1 MRSIIYLL
9 SAQLVSS
16 APQFT
21 NNNNNSERSCTCNG
35 RLNSKGEGECRSE
48 YQGRAFCYVDPG
60 RCSDQVASSST
71 EGQWWSHNACHTK
84 ISSQSLEFSPT
95 DKSRVNFGQEIGEK
109 KQETQRQCICNGLKN
124 SRGEG
129 ECNSSYKGQAFC
141 YVDRGS
147 CSDELKSTSSNLW
160 WSYQACSSQEKFFS
174 QALTSNVIGG
184 IIEEKLKLIGGATNA
199 ILSVPVAIGGI
210 ITSVL
215 TQGSTDTETIDK
227 QEGEMY
233 CWCETDQAPSVNERR
248 AAVSSIQ
255 TRIVNRPMCGDG
267 EVKVCSR
274 HQEEEEEEADTAP
287 LKEEEKL
294 VCSCN
299 GQLNNERL
307 NVLACESSFRGAAWC
322 YVQPGLCQ
330 DEITSDATGKTWS
343 QDACGLDLERNKGTH
358 GVLPIAPRLQL
369 QLE

>member
-1 MRSIIYLL
+1 MRSIICLL
-9 SAQLVSS
+9 SAQLVFS

-21 NNNNNSERSCTCNG
+21 NNNSGPGCTCNG

-60 RCSDQVASSST
+60 RCSDQLASSI
-71 EGQWWSHNACHTK
+71 EGQWWSHNACQTS
-84 ISSQSLEFSPT
+84 ISSQSSEFSPT
-95 DKSRVNFGQEIGEK
+95 KESRVNFGQKVEEK
-109 KQETQRQCICNGLKN
+109 KGESQRKCICNGLKN

-129 ECNSSYKGQAFC
+129 ECKSSYKGKAFC

-174 QALTSNVIGG
+174 QAPTSNVIGG
-184 IIEEKLKLIGGATNA
+184 IIEKKLKLIGGATNA

-227 QEGEMY
+227 QEGEMD
-233 CWCETDQAPSVNERR
+233 CWCETDQATFVNERR
-248 AAVSSIQ
+248 ATVSNIQ
-255 TRIVNRPMCGDG
+255 TRIVNRPICRDG

-274 HQEEEEEEADTAP
+274 QEEEEEVDTAP
-287 LKEEEKL
+287 LIKEEKL

-307 NVLACESSFRGAAWC
+307 GVLACESSFRGAAWC
-322 YVQPGLCQ
+322 YVQAGLCR
-330 DEITSDATGKTWS
+330 DEITSDTTGKTWS

>member
-9 SAQLVSS
+9 SVGLVSS

-21 NNNNNSERSCTCNG
+21 SNNNYGRDCTCNG
-35 RLNSKGEGECRSE
+35 RLNSKGKGECKSE
-48 YQGRAFCYVDPG
+48 YQGRAFCYVNPG
-60 RCSDQVASSST
+60 RCSDQVASST
-71 EGQWWSHNACHTK
+71 KGQWWSHNACQTG
-84 ISSQSLEFSPT
+84 ISSHSSEFSPT
-95 DKSRVNFGQEIGEK
+95 DESRVNFGQEEEEKGEVK
-109 KQETQRQCICNGLKN
+109 RRQCICNGLKN

-129 ECNSSYKGQAFC
+129 ECKSSYKGQAFC

-174 QALTSNVIGG
+174 QAPTSNVIGG

-199 ILSVPVAIGGI
+199 ILNVPVAIGGI

-215 TQGSTDTETIDK
+215 TQGSSDTETIDK
-227 QEGEMY
+227 QEGEKD
-233 CWCETDQAPSVNERR
+233 CWCETDQAPFVNERR
-248 AAVSSIQ
+248 STVSRIQ
-255 TRIVNRPMCGDG
+255 TRIVNRPICGDG
-267 EVKVCSR
+267 EVKMCRR
-274 HQEEEEEEADTAP
+274 HQDEEEEEEVDTAP
-287 LKEEEKL
+287 LIQDERP

-307 NVLACESSFRGAAWC
+307 GVQPCQSSFRGAAWC
-322 YVQPGLCQ
+322 YVQPGLCP
-330 DEITSDATGKTWS
+330 DEITSDTTGKTWS
-343 QDACGLDLERNKGTH
+343 QDACGLNLNKNKGTS
-358 GVLPIAPRLQL
+358 GVQPIAPRLQL